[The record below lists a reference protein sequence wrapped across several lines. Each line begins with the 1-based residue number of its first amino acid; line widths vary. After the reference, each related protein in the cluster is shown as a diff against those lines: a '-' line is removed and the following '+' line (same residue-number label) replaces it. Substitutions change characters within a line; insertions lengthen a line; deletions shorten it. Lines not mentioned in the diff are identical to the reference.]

1 MVAGRRDSSERSLS
15 SDTSL
20 ALSLTLWHQVAERAI
35 KWASLRKKK
44 NSDKKLAITVFSFPP
59 DKGNVGTAAYLNVFG
74 SIWKVLT
81 MLKKEGY
88 NVGELPPNEGASLDP
103 SRPEARGFIVS

>member
-44 NSDKKLAITVFSFPP
+44 NSDKKLAITVFSHCFQMR
-59 DKGNVGTAAYLNVFG
+59 AEF
-74 SIWKVLT
+74 
-81 MLKKEGY
+81 
-88 NVGELPPNEGASLDP
+88 
-103 SRPEARGFIVS
+103 ARIQAH